1 MTKQELDRCYPGSQ
15 PVADES
21 NGIVALIADCHR
33 RNYASGD
40 RSSRRFTIASDIK
53 SILGDSVV
61 NSVGL
66 VLVPVPAEEF
76 QIGVPESESVRDDD
90 KLRHLVQITKPSSL
104 CAYEV
109 ARKQY
114 EKVMGNNPSYRKGEN
129 KQVNYVH
136 WNDAIEFCC
145 KLSGQEGVV
154 FRLLTSDFGQ
164 TFNCSVALAD
174 ATVAVV
180 HTRRTIL
187 TTPPSVAAIML
198 V

>member
-1 MTKQELDRCYPGSQ
+1 MRVTRHRVWDRH
-15 PVADES
+15 
-21 NGIVALIADCHR
+21 L
-33 RNYASGD
+33 
-40 RSSRRFTIASDIK
+40 RRFPNRLSNPLSPPQLKSTPALPTVPPSDASDIK

>member
-1 MTKQELDRCYPGSQ
+1 MGTSDDSESSQ
-15 PVADES
+15 QSVDTVPVEK
-21 NGIVALIADCHR
+21 
-33 RNYASGD
+33 YSGLP
-40 RSSRRFTIASDIK
+40 TIPPSDASDIK
-53 SILGDSVV
+53 SVLGDSVV

-76 QIGVPESESVRDDD
+76 QMRIPESESVRDDD
-90 KLRHLVQITKPSSL
+90 KLRHLVQITKPSSW

-114 EKVMGNNPSYRKGEN
+114 EKVMGNNPSYSKGEN
-129 KQVNYVH
+129 KQFNYVH

-164 TFNCSVALAD
+164 TFNCSVALTD

-180 HTRRTIL
+180 HTRC
-187 TTPPSVAAIML
+187 TTPPSAAAITPA
-198 V
+198 